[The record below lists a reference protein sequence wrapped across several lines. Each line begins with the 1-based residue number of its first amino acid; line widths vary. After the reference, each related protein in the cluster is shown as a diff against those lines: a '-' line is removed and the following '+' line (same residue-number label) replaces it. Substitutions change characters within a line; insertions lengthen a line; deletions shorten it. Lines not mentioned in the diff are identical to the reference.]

1 MCLHGTIL
9 FLYLTQDEDAPPYA
23 FASLSKAEVLRVDN
37 VSRRLVLRGRSDEAK
52 PPPPVRKPT
61 VFMLRH
67 GSSGKHLQGAEGS
80 RDSRGRVPLVAHL
93 CDAAGAA
100 LCSQQDELGRTALH
114 YCASKGFLN
123 RFETVLDCAG
133 DHAQREALVLSAD
146 NQGYTVGSLA
156 LACSPQMLEE
166 IREIVKRKIS
176 SECAAKLG
184 API

>member
-1 MCLHGTIL
+1 MFVAEHAGQLICL
-9 FLYLTQDEDAPPYA
+9 D
-23 FASLSKAEVLRVDN
+23 
-37 VSRRLVLRGRSDEAK
+37 
-52 PPPPVRKPT
+52 
-61 VFMLRH
+61 
-67 GSSGKHLQGAEGS
+67 GA
-80 RDSRGRVPLVAHL
+80 
-93 CDAAGAA
+93 
-100 LCSQQDELGRTALH
+100 QDELGRTALH